1 MLVDEAVTQKSS
13 TPLVTRNTYTLLS
26 LLLEM
31 LRGKDRARPQSPDQQ
46 HALLAISYLGKFQP
60 HLSKEQEAETIS
72 ICIASTM
79 IQRPAPAKLRG
90 TEVAESSTIRV
101 ESLQELPWMA
111 LDLVVQMF
119 LELHLTPTMLLHL
132 FLDLRPMAEQGYV
145 AGLLTSHAFSAQ
157 EATSYWASQALYW
170 LFTPCKGKMEQK
182 QTVATSQLSQPRP
195 LPSEQG
201 CRENMAPSSQP

>member
-1 MLVDEAVTQKSS
+1 MRSLVLVDEAVTQKRS
-13 TPLVTRNTYTLLS
+13 TPLVTQNTYTLLS

-90 TEVAESSTIRV
+90 TEVAESSTSLEV
-101 ESLQELPWMA
+101 EVSEAWTKLQLPPASLDGKLSHP
-111 LDLVVQMF
+111 
-119 LELHLTPTMLLHL
+119 LL
-132 FLDLRPMAEQGYV
+132 
-145 AGLLTSHAFSAQ
+145 
-157 EATSYWASQALYW
+157 
-170 LFTPCKGKMEQK
+170 
-182 QTVATSQLSQPRP
+182 
-195 LPSEQG
+195 
-201 CRENMAPSSQP
+201 SSWTLA